1 MDFKEALEILGIK
14 EVLEF
19 DSFREDLSIN
29 WKNLIIKYRE
39 SNNKKATRVNRAYD
53 FLKKISYDE
62 FNQIIKNNYP
72 KNSSLI
78 KTQNKDNHPK
88 NSSLIKTQNKDNHPE
103 NSSLIKNQNNDNFTE
118 INKNSYNYELNKQ
131 QYIFYTLKKYLVIII
146 ITIPVVVLDAIE
158 AYSDGNIFVFIR
170 DFIAILLFLSALDS
184 RVEITQKEIIYKI
197 SIREIKIPLHI
208 CKNIILEE
216 GHLIINF
223 STIYKGK
230 HKLDIWPFVNTK
242 KIYKILQGFLNHY

>member
-14 EVLEF
+14 EVLDF
-19 DSFREDLSIN
+19 DSFIEDLSIN

-53 FLKKISYDE
+53 FLRKISYDE

-88 NSSLIKTQNKDNHPE
+88 NSSLIKTQNKDN
-103 NSSLIKNQNNDNFTE
+103 FTE
-118 INKNSYNYELNKQ
+118 INKNYYNYELTKQ

-146 ITIPVVVLDAIE
+146 ITIPVVILDAIE

-223 STIYKGK
+223 SKIYKGK